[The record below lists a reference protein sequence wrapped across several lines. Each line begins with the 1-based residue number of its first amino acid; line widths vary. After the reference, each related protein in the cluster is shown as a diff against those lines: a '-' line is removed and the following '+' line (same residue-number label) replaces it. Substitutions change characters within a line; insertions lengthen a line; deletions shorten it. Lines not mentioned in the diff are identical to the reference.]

1 MNWLKLLKRK
11 YDTAIGLSDRERSLL
26 IRSLWLLPAVAL
38 LLHLKGMKFTQQM
51 LLRLP
56 MQTHS
61 IADSLE
67 TQIWTTVKM
76 VRVAVRYNRPWAN
89 CLKQSLVLW
98 TLLRCQGISS
108 ELRIGVQRDTD
119 KFAAHAWVEY
129 QGVVLNDTD
138 DVHQR
143 FQAFDR
149 SFDRPVDEQLDILE
163 K

>member
-1 MNWLKLLKRK
+1 MDWLKLLNHK
-11 YDTAIGLSDRERSLL
+11 YTTIVGLPDRERLL
-26 IRSLWLLPAVAL
+26 MFKALWLLPVVAM
-38 LLHLKGMKFTQQM
+38 LLHLKGLRFTQEQ

-56 MQTHS
+56 AQTHLMP
-61 IADSLE
+61 DSL
-67 TQIWTTVKM
+67 TPQIWTTVRM

-98 TLLRCQGISS
+98 TLLRSQGITT
-108 ELRIGVQRDTD
+108 ELRIGVQRESE

-129 QGVVLNDTD
+129 QGMVLNDTD

-149 SFDRPVDEQLDILE
+149 AFE
-163 K
+163 KPTSRS